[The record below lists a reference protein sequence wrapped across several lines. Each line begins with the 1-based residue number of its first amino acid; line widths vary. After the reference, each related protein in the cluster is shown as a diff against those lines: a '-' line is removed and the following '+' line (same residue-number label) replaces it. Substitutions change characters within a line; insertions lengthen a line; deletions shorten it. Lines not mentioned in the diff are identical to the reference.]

1 MSMPPKR
8 AAVLLIASL
17 TEASSRT
24 LQTSASALP
33 PAFSIS
39 SAAVWIVPASF
50 GCGVSVFAAIA
61 MLAPSLAARSAIAS
75 PMPREAPVM
84 KSVFPAS
91 DMVRSGDQRR
101 LRLQDRLG
109 AIDDRALQSAC
120 RRQQIFREE
129 ARRRNP
135 RRMRRIMIARCYCRV
150 RRECRFREIGGTR
163 DETE

>member
-39 SAAVWIVPASF
+39 SAAVWIVAASF

-61 MLAPSLAARSAIAS
+61 MLAPSLAALSAIAS

-84 KSVFPAS
+84 KSVFPCR
-91 DMVRSGDQRR
+91 DMARSGDQRR
-101 LRLQDRLG
+101 LCLQDRLRG
-109 AIDDRALQSAC
+109 GDHRALQAAC

-129 ARRRNP
+129 ARCRPP
-135 RRMRRIMIARCYCRV
+135 RRMRRILIARCRRRM
-150 RRECRFREIGGTR
+150 RRERRFREIGGTG
-163 DETE
+163 DEAE